1 MIKRTQNKVAE
12 SRYALPVMVI
22 YAIAV
27 WMASGYLLPIV
38 PFTLSSLLSGAWVQL
53 VCFLLSA
60 YLMVELNNSNALIR
74 IYSRMVSCSFIA
86 LSCAACFLFDSMA
99 GAIVQLCSIA
109 TCLCLFRAYQDKTA
123 VGWTFYA
130 FLCIGLASVV
140 TPYVLY
146 YVPLVWF
153 VMYFLL
159 TALSWR
165 TFAASLLGLITPY
178 WFILPFAIYQ
188 GGLTDLGQRFMSLL
202 DFEFPYN
209 YSLLTINELS
219 LYVLVAAFALTG
231 FIHYWRSSYND
242 SIRVRQL
249 YGCFS
254 LMTFV
259 TLALLALQPQ
269 HYDMLMHLLI
279 VNVSPLIAHFLS
291 LTHTRITN
299 IAFYV
304 ITAAVVILTIFN
316 LWMPSLKF

>member
-1 MIKRTQNKVAE
+1 
-12 SRYALPVMVI
+12 
-22 YAIAV
+22 
-27 WMASGYLLPIV
+27 
-38 PFTLSSLLSGAWVQL
+38 
-53 VCFLLSA
+53 
-60 YLMVELNNSNALIR
+60 
-74 IYSRMVSCSFIA
+74 
-86 LSCAACFLFDSMA
+86 
-99 GAIVQLCSIA
+99 
-109 TCLCLFRAYQDKTA
+109 
-123 VGWTFYA
+123 
-130 FLCIGLASVV
+130 
-140 TPYVLY
+140 
-146 YVPLVWF
+146 
-153 VMYFLL
+153 
-159 TALSWR
+159 
-165 TFAASLLGLITPY
+165 
-178 WFILPFAIYQ
+178 
-188 GGLTDLGQRFMSLL
+188 MSLL

-254 LMTFV
+254 LMTLV